1 MLDRSRLKTI
11 LRRGLFGALLVVTAG
26 LVGYLLAPEA
36 GTDGEESTSGASSLT
51 VRTAQYAA
59 DLAEP
64 SAPLNRSA
72 VDSVIRTQLNRRVQL
87 PVVDGMNL
95 EGVQVEEIASGAP
108 VPVLIYRDE
117 GRRLPVF
124 VYNYALLDATRG
136 ELVLS
141 PGTLER
147 LDRGDTV
154 VDRTGSRPVILWRGR
169 DDIFL
174 AVASGDPD
182 SLTARIGRRTDS

>member
-1 MLDRSRLKTI
+1 MLDRSRTKT
-11 LRRGLFGALLVVTAG
+11 LLGRGLTGVLLVLAAG

-36 GTDGEESTSGASSLT
+36 ETDEEGTTSGAASLT
-51 VRTAQYAA
+51 VRTAQYAT

-64 SAPLNRSA
+64 NAPLNRSA
-72 VDSVIRTQLNRRVQL
+72 VDSVIRTQLNRRVRL
-87 PVVDGMNL
+87 PVIDGTNL

-108 VPVLIYRDE
+108 VPVLIYRDAGE
-117 GRRLPVF
+117 RIPVF

-136 ELVLS
+136 ELALS

-154 VDRTGSRPVILWRGR
+154 VDRSGSRPVILWRSR

-182 SLTARIGRRTDS
+182 SLTARIERRPDS